1 MTRTDWLKALVSLER
16 PLDDILSALN
26 AHGWDSDVALVTV
39 CRQHLLRVLDK
50 YLNGHLMEEDVE
62 RWADSLHM
70 REDVGYENGFEELIR
85 EALFELGNPYL
96 TQPLCVKN
104 AKK

>member
-50 YLNGHLMEEDVE
+50 YLNGHLMEEDSYAAAMRRECEEVGE
-62 RWADSLHM
+62 SSLYQRMIRGFISANTNDSL
-70 REDVGYENGFEELIR
+70 YS
-85 EALFELGNPYL
+85 P
-96 TQPLCVKN
+96 
-104 AKK
+104 

>member
-16 PLDDILSALN
+16 PLDDILSPLN

-62 RWADSLHM
+62 TLRDGLIVFMCVRMWAMKMDL
-70 REDVGYENGFEELIR
+70 
-85 EALFELGNPYL
+85 
-96 TQPLCVKN
+96 KN
-104 AKK
+104 